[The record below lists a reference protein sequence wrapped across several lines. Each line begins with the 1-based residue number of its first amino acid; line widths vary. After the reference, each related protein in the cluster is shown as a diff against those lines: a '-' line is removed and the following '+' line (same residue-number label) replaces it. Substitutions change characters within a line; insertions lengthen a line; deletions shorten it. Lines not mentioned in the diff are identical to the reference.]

1 MIALKNNISIINIIC
16 FSLIIILIGINQY
29 NTMDSSI
36 KIILNII
43 LVILGIYVFI
53 INLKEIL
60 TRHIS

>member
-29 NTMDSSI
+29 NAMDSLI